1 METEANNHSPF
12 DALPEACIAHII
24 SFTTPQDACRLSL
37 VSKIFRS
44 AAASDTVWERFVP
57 SDYGSL
63 VSQSPSST
71 SLLAS
76 SSKKNLYFTLSDNPI
91 IIDDGKKSFQLDRRS
106 GKKCYML
113 ASGDLSIIWGDTP
126 VYWEWKPLPESRF
139 ESVAELLHVCWLE
152 IRGKISTRM
161 LSSKTHYTAFLVFKL
176 VDVCWL
182 GKRPTEVS
190 VGILG
195 GHSSTEIVCLDPN
208 MEHDR
213 RFLGLQCP
221 RERNDGWLEIK
232 MGEFFNLGEEDE
244 DEQVEMS
251 VLETR
256 GGDWKNGLVVEGIEV
271 RPKEDN

>member
-1 METEANNHSPF
+1 METEANSHSPF

-24 SFTTPQDACRLSL
+24 SFTTPQDACKLFL

-44 AAASDTVWERFVP
+44 VAASDAVWERFVP
-57 SDYGSL
+57 SDYDSL

-76 SSKKNLYFTLSDNPI
+76 SSKKNLYFTLCDNPI

-113 ASGDLSIIWGDTP
+113 ASRDLSISWGDTP
-126 VYWEWKPLPESRF
+126 RYWEWKPLPESRF

-161 LSSKTHYTAFLVFKL
+161 LSSKTHYAAYLVFKL
-176 VDVCWL
+176 EDACWL
-182 GKRPTEVS
+182 GRRPTEVS
-190 VGILG
+190 VGIPG

-208 MEHDR
+208 MEDDR
-213 RFLGLQCP
+213 LFLGLQRP

-232 MGEFFNLGEEDE
+232 MGYFFNLGEE

-256 GGDWKNGLVVEGIEV
+256 GADWKNGLVLEGIEV
-271 RPKEDN
+271 RAKEDN